1 MSGLNK
7 VVWAEGVFLGQQHFQ
22 AWDRFQSNRLNFI
35 QKSQSSFHWG
45 LVSLT
50 WNEMALS
57 EGRLELQKLEAIL
70 PEGRAI
76 EFRRDQEA
84 PVFLDLA
91 AVGRDEFTVMLA
103 VPNNALVEGVAG
115 YQSAGRIGGWK
126 ASFQE
131 LPDDSDVSRT
141 REVMMAKPNI
151 QLRTEFDALD
161 QMSCLRLVK
170 IQRQYDGEFKIIHD
184 IIPASLT
191 LNALPP
197 LRDIAQAT
205 CDMVANL
212 IREFA
217 KTREKIGDI
226 SSYSSTELSD
236 FLFNKEL
243 AIWLP
248 DLRANLE
255 QSIVHPYT
263 LYGQLAKLHQHCAT
277 FLAPEYLDRV
287 PAYQHDCL
295 EEVLPALVMQIRGML
310 SSKKERPEDKIEM
323 KALSPGRFETSQIPR
338 HALENFNFYLAV
350 DAKQD
355 SADWIPRFPQLV
367 KLAAPEQLE
376 TVIASGLPGVTL
388 QHIQRLPQKI
398 RIKSGYEYFQIS
410 TESDL
415 WNAVLQAQQFAVFC
429 MGEFADATIELIVM
443 DEK

>member
-1 MSGLNK
+1 
-7 VVWAEGVFLGQQHFQ
+7 
-22 AWDRFQSNRLNFI
+22 
-35 QKSQSSFHWG
+35 
-45 LVSLT
+45 
-50 WNEMALS
+50 
-57 EGRLELQKLEAIL
+57 
-70 PEGRAI
+70 
-76 EFRRDQEA
+76 
-84 PVFLDLA
+84 
-91 AVGRDEFTVMLA
+91 
-103 VPNNALVEGVAG
+103 
-115 YQSAGRIGGWK
+115 
-126 ASFQE
+126 
-131 LPDDSDVSRT
+131 
-141 REVMMAKPNI
+141 MMAKPNI

-191 LNALPP
+191 LNAIPS

-243 AIWLP
+243 AILLP

-255 QSIVHPYT
+255 QSTVHPYT

-323 KALSPGRFETSQIPR
+323 KALSPGRFESSQIPR